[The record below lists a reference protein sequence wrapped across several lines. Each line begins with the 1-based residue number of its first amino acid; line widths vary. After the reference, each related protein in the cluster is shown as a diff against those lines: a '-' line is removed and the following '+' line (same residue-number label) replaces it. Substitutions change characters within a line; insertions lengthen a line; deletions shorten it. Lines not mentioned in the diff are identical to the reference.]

1 MPKSKEAYMFWTHAA
16 IGVAVDVALLV
27 VPIVLVYKKMMF
39 SRRSI
44 KVMIVLSVGKSIS
57 LCEQNQTNRRRHLC
71 HRNGHNTSYYYC

>member
-39 SRRSI
+39 SQRSI
-44 KVMIVLSVGKSIS
+44 RVMIVLSVGRTIS
-57 LCEQNQTNRRRHLC
+57 LP
-71 HRNGHNTSYYYC
+71 G